1 MPFEPSAGTLAEW
14 ETYVSALKELNAGLL
29 RAGVQDGVWSP
40 RARPFR
46 EAGGRLLTDIPYPER
61 LKVVRASWAKALNET
76 ERAEVGEKA
85 LTGVI
90 RLKDVRLSYP
100 SLQPAPSFT
109 KEQLNYASKAA
120 IDTFLKYDPKLYFAT
135 MHPDL
140 IRSLLGQSP
149 SRRPFWM
156 GGDWATN
163 ATDRTVYQSYFGDT
177 KISGLKADM
186 IILDDPINT
195 KGKKVKTAKPK
206 PKTYNTV
213 GVRFLRGH
221 NLAKVYT
228 YKVPKKTK
236 LQLGEEIVVPS
247 TFDGLTTNGI
257 GVVVELHKEPQDT
270 TYGIDYKF
278 VTGRIAKIAQ

>member
-1 MPFEPSAGTLAEW
+1 MPFEPRAGTMAEW

-61 LKVVRASWAKALNET
+61 LKVVRASWAKALTVAERSQVGPLALGNEGFVNT
-76 ERAEVGEKA
+76 
-85 LTGVI
+85 
-90 RLKDVRLSYP
+90 
-100 SLQPAPSFT
+100 APSFT
-109 KEQLNYASKAA
+109 KEQLNYACKAA
-120 IDTFLKYDPKLYFAT
+120 IEKYDPKLYFNT
-135 MHPDL
+135 MHPNL
-140 IRSLLGQSP
+140 IRSLLGQNT

-156 GGDWATN
+156 GESPDFIYSGSNN
-163 ATDRTVYQSYFGDT
+163 ANQIR
-177 KISGLKADM
+177 GLTAHGM
-186 IILDDPINT
+186 IIDDIVNETQSRNP
-195 KGKKVKTAKPK
+195 KVKAALKKLAK
-206 PKTYNTV
+206 KTYNTI

-278 VTGRIAKIAQ
+278 VAGRIAKVAQ